1 MPDKIA
7 SLTSAR
13 VSFDTYIIRLYRFQK
28 NKPQRL
34 LGVVEEVGTMK
45 KSAFANYD
53 ELWTIINSSKGGKAE
68 ERKEDKMIIPKKG
81 ERL

>member
-1 MPDKIA
+1 MLDKIA

-28 NKPQRL
+28 NKPQSL
-34 LGVVEEVGTMK
+34 LGVVEKVGTMK

-53 ELWTIINSSKGGKAE
+53 ELWTILNISKSGKAE
-68 ERKEDKMIIPKKG
+68 EKK
-81 ERL
+81 RTK

>member
-13 VSFDTYIIRLYRFQK
+13 VSFDTYIIRLHRFQK

-34 LGVVEEVGTMK
+34 LGVVEEVGTMQ
-45 KSAFANYD
+45 KSAFVNYD
-53 ELWTIINSSKGGKAE
+53 ELWTIINSSKGGKAKE
-68 ERKEDKMIIPKKG
+68 TKEDKK
-81 ERL
+81 